1 MELHMKLAQAVH
13 VLNHDT
19 QSCNRVAANQ
29 WLVQFQQTD
38 SAWDIATSILTFDH
52 HEPFVSGYE
61 VEFFSAQILK
71 RKIQNEGRNLQLG
84 AKDALLNALLLAA
97 KRFTSGPPQLLTQI
111 CLALSTLILHA
122 VEHGKPIEKLFYSLQ
137 SLQNQDNGD
146 IAVLE
151 MLTVL
156 PEIIEDQNADC
167 SLSIARHYEY
177 EREQLLAYTPMVLEF
192 ILQQNEKI
200 FGSGAEHHDRNRKIL
215 RCLLSWVRAGCFS
228 EIPLSSLPAHPV
240 LNFVFN
246 SLQVS
251 SSFDLAVEVLVEL
264 VSRHEG
270 LPQVLLCRVGFLKE
284 AILIP
289 ALNSR
294 DEKPIG
300 GLACLMSEIG
310 QAAPSLIVKASSE
323 ALALA
328 DALLSCVAFP
338 SGDWEIADST
348 LQFWCTLAS
357 YILGLEV
364 DNAEN
369 RKNLERLFPVFFA
382 LLDALLLRAQVDD
395 STYNDDSKTVDLPDS
410 LVQFRMNLMEILVDI
425 CQLIRS
431 TSFIQKIFAGSWT
444 SSGIHIPWKEVEAKL
459 FMLNAVAEV
468 VLKEG
473 QPFDVSVLM
482 HLVTILSSRT
492 CDARKGFMC
501 LVYKS
506 LADVTG
512 SYAKWISASQSN
524 TRPFLLFLA
533 NGISEPV
540 CSNACAYAFRKL
552 CEEAAAMLCE
562 PSNLEILI
570 WIGEGLE
577 ERELS
582 LEDEDEVV
590 SAITL
595 VFCSIPDKKLMNNL
609 LARLLSPSYEAIGKL
624 IEEDYGHY
632 LRQHPS
638 TYTLLM
644 NSATRGLYRIG
655 TIFIHLATDLSPVMA
670 SDDSALALLGIFWP
684 MLEKLF
690 RSEHIE
696 NASLSAA
703 ACRALSHGIQSSGQD
718 FTTLLPKVLDCISTN
733 FAAFPSHE
741 CYIKTASIVVEE
753 FGSKE
758 EYGSLF
764 ISTFERFT
772 CAPSVLAITSSYICD
787 QEPDL
792 VEAYTNFA
800 SSYVRSCSKDVLA
813 SSGSL
818 FKVSLQKAAICST
831 AMHRGAALA
840 AMSYLSCFLD
850 VGLASLVESMTCI
863 SEGSVQDMVT
873 RVISHSG
880 EGLVSNLVYALLGVS
895 AMSRVHKSATI
906 LQQLAAMC
914 SLSERTTRK
923 AILCWELLH
932 GWLYSAVKM
941 LPAEYLKQGEAESLV
956 PVWLNALVAAASD
969 YLESRQSGGG
979 NNHGHMQGKG
989 GRVLKRLI
997 REFAD
1002 NHRNG
1007 PK

>member
-1 MELHMKLAQAVH
+1 MKLAQAVH

-38 SAWDIATSILTFDH
+38 SAWEIATSILTFDH
-52 HEPFVSGYE
+52 HQPFVSGYE
-61 VEFFSAQILK
+61 VEFFAAQILK
-71 RKIQNEGRNLQLG
+71 RKIQNEGHNLQLG

-111 CLALSTLILHA
+111 CLALSTLMLHA

-137 SLQNQDNGD
+137 NLQNQDNGD

-167 SLSIARHYEY
+167 SISIAQRYEY
-177 EREQLLAYTPMVLEF
+177 ERELLAYTPMVLEF
-192 ILQQNEKI
+192 ILQQFEKS
-200 FGSGAEHHDRNRKIL
+200 FGSGAQHHDRNRKIL
-215 RCLLSWVRAGCFS
+215 RCLLSWVRAGCFL
-228 EIPLSSLPAHPV
+228 EIPSSSLPAHPV
-240 LNFVFN
+240 FNSVFN

-284 AILIP
+284 AILNP
-289 ALNSR
+289 ALNNR
-294 DEKPIG
+294 DEKTIG

-369 RKNLERLFPVFFA
+369 RTNLERLFPVFSA

-395 STYNDDSKTVDLPDS
+395 FTYNDDGRTLDLPDN
-410 LVQFRMNLMEILVDI
+410 LGQFRMNMVELLVDI

-431 TSFIQKIFAGSWT
+431 TSFIQKIFPGSWM
-444 SSGIHIPWKEVEAKL
+444 SSSIHIPWKEVEAKL

-473 QPFDVSVLM
+473 QPSDVSVVM

-492 CDARKGFMC
+492 CDDLKGFMC

-506 LADVTG
+506 LADVMG
-512 SYAKWISASQSN
+512 SYAKWISASQAN
-524 TRPFLLFLA
+524 TRPLLLFLA

-552 CEEAAAMLCE
+552 CEEAAAMMRG

-595 VFCSIPDKKLMNNL
+595 IFCSIPDKKLMNNL
-609 LARLLSPSYEAIGKL
+609 LARLLSPSYEAIRKL
-624 IEEDYGHY
+624 IDEDYGLS

-638 TYTLLM
+638 TYTLLI

-655 TIFIHLATDLSPVMA
+655 TIFIHLATDLSPGVA
-670 SDDSALALLGIFWP
+670 SDDSALALLGMFWP

-696 NASLSAA
+696 NASLSTA
-703 ACRALSHGIQSSGQD
+703 ACRALSHGIQSSGQH
-718 FTTLLPKVLDCISTN
+718 FARLLPKVLDCISTN
-733 FAAFPSHE
+733 FAAFQNHE

-772 CAPSVLAITSSYICD
+772 CATSVLALTSSYICD

-813 SSGSL
+813 ASGSL
-818 FKVSLQKAAICST
+818 FEISLQKAAICST

-840 AMSYLSCFLD
+840 AMSYMSCFLD
-850 VGLASLVESMTCI
+850 VGLASLLESVTCI
-863 SEGSVQDMVT
+863 SEGAVQDVVI
-873 RVISHSG
+873 RVISHIG
-880 EGLVSNLVYALLGVS
+880 ESLVSNLVYALLGVS

-914 SLSERTTRK
+914 SLSERTTQK

-932 GWLYSAVKM
+932 GWLYSAVKT

-969 YLESRQSGGG
+969 YLESRRSGEG

-1002 NHRNG
+1002 NHRNN
-1007 PK
+1007 PNLT